1 MKLDFPTFSAELA
14 LNDYKMFFFF
24 KEIPMDNILDNS
36 NMYFTHSPLAFGF

>member
-14 LNDYKMFFFF
+14 LNDYKMFFS
-24 KEIPMDNILDNS
+24 KEIPMDNKLDNL